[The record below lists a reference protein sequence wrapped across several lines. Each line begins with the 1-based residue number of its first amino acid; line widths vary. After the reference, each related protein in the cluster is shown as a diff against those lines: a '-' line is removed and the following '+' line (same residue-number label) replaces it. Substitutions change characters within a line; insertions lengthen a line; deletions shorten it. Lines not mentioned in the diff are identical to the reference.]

1 MIPLKNY
8 SLLLG
13 HLYKN
18 ELEFVEEIS
27 IIERM
32 YLYPDIK
39 VFVDNQQKISSFL
52 LMQRNLAG
60 HVGAYMKIGDNPDVL
75 EKMGEILSEHKKLHI
90 QSDLVEKKFLADKF
104 RIAAEYQY
112 LIMKMD
118 SSNFRPLVKNVPVPT
133 RITTDI
139 SPKELKQLSGNN
151 PNRFREEIRHGIFYG
166 FKKDGE
172 WISFS
177 GAGVMSRNCMYIYV
191 HTEPEYR
198 GKKLGKICVSKVVD
212 EIIKAGRQPV
222 YALDPT
228 NIPSMKIAQSLG
240 FEPYMTKECLYV
252 GRWEVIREDYDDK
265 NIPDSSFYA

>member
-13 HLYKN
+13 HLYEN

-39 VFVDNQQKISSFL
+39 VYVDNQKKISAFL
-52 LMQRNLAG
+52 LLQRNLAG
-60 HVGAYMKIGDNPDVL
+60 HVGAYMKIGGNPDTL
-75 EKMGEILSEHKKLHI
+75 EKMGEILSEHRKLHI
-90 QSDLVEKKFLADKF
+90 QSDLIEKNYLAERFK
-104 RIAAEYQY
+104 IAGEYQY

-118 SSNFRPLVKNVPVPT
+118 SSQFKPVAESALVPT
-133 RITTDI
+133 LITPDI
-139 SPKELKQLSGNN
+139 TAKELKQLSGNN

-166 FKKDGE
+166 FKEDGE

-191 HTEPEYR
+191 HTEPEHR
-198 GKKLGKICVSKVVD
+198 GKGLGKICVSKVVD
-212 EIIKAGRQPV
+212 EIIKAGRHPV
-222 YALDPT
+222 YALDPM
-228 NIPSMKIAQSLG
+228 NVPSLKIAESLG
-240 FEPYMTKECLYV
+240 FKPYLTKECLYV
-252 GRWEVIREDYDDK
+252 GRWEAIREDFDDK
-265 NIPDSSFYA
+265 NIPDSSFFA

>member
-13 HLYKN
+13 HLYKS
-18 ELEFVEEIS
+18 EPEFVEEIS

-39 VFVDNQQKISSFL
+39 VFVDDQKKISSFL
-52 LMQRNLAG
+52 LLQRNLAG
-60 HVGAYMKIGDNPDVL
+60 HVGAYMKIGSNPDTL
-75 EKMGEILSEHKKLHI
+75 EAMREILSQHNKLHI
-90 QSDLVEKKFLADKF
+90 QSDLVEKKFLSNKF
-104 RIAAEYQY
+104 KITSEYQY

-118 SSNFRPLVKNVPVPT
+118 SSDFLPVTETGLNPIL
-133 RITTDI
+133 ITPDI
-139 SPKELKQLSGNN
+139 SSKELKQLSGNN

-166 FKKDGE
+166 FKEDGE

-191 HTEPEYR
+191 HTEPEHR
-198 GKKLGKICVSKVVD
+198 GKGLGKICVSRVVG
-212 EIIKAGRQPV
+212 EIIKAGKQPV

-228 NIPSMKIAQSLG
+228 NVPSMKIARLLG
-240 FEPYMTKECLYV
+240 FKPYLTKECLYV
-252 GRWEVIREDYDDK
+252 GRWEAVREDYDDK
-265 NIPDSSFYA
+265 NIPDSSFFA